1 MSDSEYEEEE
11 ILVFADFNNQ
21 LSCNELTEEKPAIKI
36 IGLDEKNPL
45 AEINGNFF
53 RGTYDFAMGTEVFF
67 EKDLNAP
74 PADPLFEATCRQKYK
89 VFGKTNKVIN
99 FQRIYVEKPADSDE
113 NMEEIEKQDKAVNEH
128 LKLNMTFQE
137 IIAQFPPVKD
147 L

>member
-11 ILVFADFNNQ
+11 FLVFADLNNQ
-21 LSCNELTEEKPAIKI
+21 LSTTELAEEKPSIKI

-45 AEINGNFF
+45 AEINGNMF

-74 PADPLFEATCRQKYK
+74 PSDPLFEAVCRQKYK

-99 FQRIYVEKPADSDE
+99 FQRIYVGKPVNSDE
-113 NMEEIEKQDKAVNEH
+113 NMDEVGQPDDDH
-128 LKLNMTFQE
+128 LKLNMTFE
-137 IIAQFPPVKD
+137 EVMKQFPSMKD